1 MTTDVSIDPQTTP
14 PASPAPA
21 PPKPARRGWFR
32 TVIGV
37 LLPLAVLGGGAWLVI
52 EIYHNKPTPKQR
64 PRTRR
69 PTSVRVEPLKASTQ
83 RIVVHAM
90 GTVTPARR
98 IMLQPQ
104 VSGRITARSDELLPG
119 GLFATDQFMFQIDP
133 ADYEFSTRQ
142 KAGEVARAELAWKL
156 ELGQQDIALSEYKLL
171 SEGKAID
178 GPDKDLILRKPH
190 LAMARDVLDAAKAAK
205 AKADLDVTRTEITA
219 PFNAMILAKH
229 ADLGAQVSPSSQL
242 AALVGTDEYWIQVS
256 MPVNR
261 LKWLSIPRAGKVVGS
276 RVRIFNDTGWPTGA
290 QRTGHVTRLV
300 GDLDA
305 EGRMAKILVTVTDPL
320 GLKTSAG
327 TPKPAAMLIGMF
339 LRVEID
345 GAELDGV
352 FSIPRTALRNGKE
365 VWLMGDDGKLDI
377 RKVEIVWRGRERIL
391 IHNSLS
397 AGERL
402 IVSDLAVP
410 TRNMPLV
417 LEKPKTDKVASQPV
431 SRAASRP
438 APREVSPQ

>member
-1 MTTDVSIDPQTTP
+1 MTTDDSTTP
-14 PASPAPA
+14 KTTPQPTSIPPPPA
-21 PPKPARRGWFR
+21 PPKRGWFR
-32 TVIGV
+32 RLLGV
-37 LLPLAVLGGGAWLVI
+37 LLPLAVLGGGAWMIIQV
-52 EIYHNKPTPKQR
+52 YHNKPTPKQR
-64 PRTRR
+64 PRTTR
-69 PTSVRVEPLKASTQ
+69 PTPVRIEPLTVSTQ

-90 GTVTPARR
+90 GTVMPACR
-98 IMLQPQ
+98 IILQPR
-104 VSGRITARSDELLPG
+104 VSGRITALSDELLPG
-119 GLFATDQFMFQIDP
+119 GLFSAGQFMFRIDP
-133 ADYEFSTRQ
+133 ADYNFAARQ
-142 KAGEVARAELAWKL
+142 KAGEVARAELAWRL
-156 ELGQQDIALSEYKLL
+156 ELGQQDIAQTEYTLIR
-171 SEGKAID
+171 EGKALD

-205 AKADLDVTRTEITA
+205 AKADLDVTRTKITA

-261 LKWLSIPRAGKVVGS
+261 LKWLTIPRAGKAAGS

-290 QRTGHVTRLV
+290 QRTGQVTRLV

-320 GLKTSAG
+320 GLKTPAG